1 MLIHFRFRGDKNK
14 KKRKKRKRASAKT
27 GEWHLTNRS
36 SSTRLGLSWLTHFK
50 HFFAFPTS
58 YVDTRPRSAPMIDLP
73 ISRLRLNRFYPCFS
87 NRGYPLRIIMIII
100 PLYQPEEG
108 QDIIPDP
115 SYRSRWR
122 NLNLE
127 RRTWRESNRIE
138 SSRKFRLETREGGGK
153 AMKRDKE
160 AACKIDRCARMIRNV
175 SIIPSVTEQR

>member
-36 SSTRLGLSWLTHFK
+36 SLTRLGLSWLTHFK

-73 ISRLRLNRFYPCFS
+73 ISRFRLNRFYPCFS
-87 NRGYPLRIIMIII
+87 NRGYLLRIIMIII

-127 RRTWRESNRIE
+127 RRAREARVESNRIE
-138 SSRKFRLETREGGGK
+138 SKVSARKERGRGKGDETGQRSGVQDRS
-153 AMKRDKE
+153 M
-160 AACKIDRCARMIRNV
+160 CKNDSQRIHYPERN
-175 SIIPSVTEQR
+175 